1 MNQGIDLLNKYYP
14 ALGQVTFQS
23 VQQMLPTDPLITGQW
38 ANVPQGFSQDQYF
51 EKDKFPDPNAQA
63 ESQVNSETQTN
74 KINQQDDTI
83 VPLTGNHSWF
93 GISKYNLIRFL
104 VNPSDQAS
112 IRDVSGKWGDK
123 EKPYYDQIGKNIL
136 GGI

>member
-14 ALGQVTFQS
+14 ALGQVTFQP

-93 GISKYNLIRFL
+93 GISKYNIIRLL
-104 VNPSDQAS
+104 VNPV
-112 IRDVSGKWGDK
+112 I
-123 EKPYYDQIGKNIL
+123 KPL
-136 GGI
+136 